1 MRPSLLLLPGMM
13 LDQRA
18 FTAQMAF
25 LSPTVDVA
33 VGDLS
38 KGDCVE
44 EIARHVLDEAPARF
58 ALAGLSMGGIIGF
71 EIWRQAP
78 DRITHLALLDTTPH
92 ADRPDR
98 SQQRLDQ
105 MAAVDQGQLRDVI
118 TTALTPQYLA
128 VKNRVDTVLLQEILE
143 MGLSLGP
150 QVFRSQSMALMS
162 RPDSLPILSAIDC
175 PVLVLCGR
183 DDTLCTVAI
192 HQLMAES
199 IPYADLVV
207 LAECGHL
214 STLEEPLAVG
224 RALERLLG
232 RNGARP

>member
-1 MRPSLLLLPGMM
+1 MRPSLLFLPGMM
-13 LDQRA
+13 LDERA
-18 FTAQMAF
+18 FTAQISL
-25 LSPTVDVA
+25 LSQTVDVA

-44 EIARHVLDEAPARF
+44 EIARHVLDKAPARF

-78 DRITHLALLDTTPH
+78 ERVTHLALLDTTPH

-105 MAAVDQGQLRDVI
+105 MAAVDKGQLRDII

-128 VKNRVDTVLLQEILE
+128 TKNRDNTALLQAILD

-150 QVFRSQSMALMS
+150 QVFRSQSTALMR
-162 RPDSLPILSAIDC
+162 RPDSVPILYAIDC

-183 DDTLCTVAI
+183 DDALCTVAI
-192 HQLMAES
+192 HQLMADS
-199 IPYADLVV
+199 IPCANLVV

-214 STLEEPLAVG
+214 STLEEPMAVG
-224 RALERLLG
+224 RALERLLS